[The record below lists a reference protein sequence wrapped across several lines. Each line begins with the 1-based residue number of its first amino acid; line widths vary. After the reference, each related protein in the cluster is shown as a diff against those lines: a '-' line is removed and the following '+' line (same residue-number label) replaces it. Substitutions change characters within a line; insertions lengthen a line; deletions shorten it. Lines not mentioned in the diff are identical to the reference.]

1 MKLSKSLV
9 IGLIAIC
16 SLNACSSPNK
26 EQPGIKEMDYNQPKT
41 VCIGR
46 LEVNV
51 PKETQVTYGPLNF
64 NGSDFEIEASVK
76 SYQDYQKYIKDKI
89 ETLKNSPHETEGT
102 LLKQELPGPMKAI
115 DGSISYILVSRPTEY
130 TKTSYEI
137 YGYLYLGMKQ
147 LLILK
152 SSASNEYLDRS
163 INRMQHNLKSI
174 KIRAPKGENQAG
186 LCWDKIFIV
195 DNMDENRHFN
205 ASVSFTFPSYPEV
218 RAHVDNRG
226 RYESDAPFIAMV
238 KQNKAELPL
247 EVKTLTK
254 DTEINIAEREVN
266 GLLGEEYSIN
276 TALRKPFQRG
286 FEIMDWQYLGNLDD
300 PHHPLIGFHLSSENE
315 KDNEG
320 YGDALVNQKAV
331 VQLGHFILSSIRVS
345 SNNEVNKDG
354 EK

>member
-26 EQPGIKEMDYNQPKT
+26 EQPGIKKMDYNHPKT

-51 PKETQVTYGPLNF
+51 PKETLVTYDSLNF
-64 NGSDFEIEASVK
+64 NGSEFEIDKSVK
-76 SYQDYQKYIKDKI
+76 SYQDYQKYIQNKI
-89 ETLKNSPHETEGT
+89 ETLKKSPHETEGT
-102 LLKQELPGPMKAI
+102 LLKQELSGPRKSI
-115 DGSISYILVSRPTEY
+115 DGSISHIIAFRKQEFSKSLFEV
-130 TKTSYEI
+130 
-137 YGYLYLGMKQ
+137 YGYLYLGPQQ
-147 LLILK
+147 LLVLK
-152 SSASNEYLDRS
+152 SVASNHLVNEAIDEMKHTLTS
-163 INRMQHNLKSI
+163 ISKRTPKDS
-174 KIRAPKGENQAG
+174 RAGI
-186 LCWDKIFIV
+186 CWSDLLIIDDMSV
-195 DNMDENRHFN
+195 NRHFST
-205 ASVSFTFPSYPEV
+205 SVSFTFPSYPEV

-238 KQNKAELPL
+238 KQNKADLPL
-247 EVKTLTK
+247 DVKTLTK
-254 DTEINIAEREVN
+254 DTEINIAEKEVN

-286 FEIMDWQYLGNLDD
+286 FELMDWQYLGNLDD

-345 SNNEVNKDG
+345 PNNEVKKDG
-354 EK
+354 KK